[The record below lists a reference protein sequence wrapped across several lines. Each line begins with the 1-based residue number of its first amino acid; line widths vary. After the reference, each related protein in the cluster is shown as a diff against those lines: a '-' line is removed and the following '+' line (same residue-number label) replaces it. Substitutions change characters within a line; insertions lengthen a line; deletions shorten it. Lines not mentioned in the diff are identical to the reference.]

1 MKIVIIV
8 LVLLITIGTVEAFP
22 KLIILTPFKLIKN
35 VPLINWHF
43 TVGIRLDITSP
54 MHLVGGFLSVLVPSF
69 INRRLTKPA
78 FWFNIGR
85 VWGSELSDGF
95 NSDQGFDPID
105 IFFST
110 LGVHIAWELR
120 K

>member
-1 MKIVIIV
+1 MKIIIV
-8 LVLLITIGTVEAFP
+8 ILILLMISSVGAFP
-22 KLIILTPFKLIKN
+22 KLIIVAPFKLIKN
-35 VPLINWHF
+35 VPLINGDF
-43 TVGIRLDITSP
+43 TIGIRLDITSP
-54 MHLVGGFLSVLVPSF
+54 MHLIGGFLSVLVPSL

-110 LGVHIAWELR
+110 LGGHIAWELR